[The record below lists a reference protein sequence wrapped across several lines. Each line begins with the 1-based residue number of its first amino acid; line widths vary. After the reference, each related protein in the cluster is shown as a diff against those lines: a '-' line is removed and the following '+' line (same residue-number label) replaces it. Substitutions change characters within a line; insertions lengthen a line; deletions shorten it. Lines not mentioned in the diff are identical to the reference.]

1 MPYDQGAKLAE
12 LYSLGPP
19 IERRVDRDDGVLI
32 RARLP
37 ERDVRRFAAFLVA
50 GIRDEAAGSSQ

>member
-1 MPYDQGAKLAE
+1 VPYDQGAKLAE

-19 IERRVDRDDGVLI
+19 IEHRVDRDDGVLI

-37 ERDVRRFAAFLVA
+37 EREVRRFAEFLVA
-50 GIRDEAAGSSQ
+50 GIRDEAAGSSR